1 MSLAK
6 PHTAGQALLEAL
18 AALLF
23 LVPLLLCV
31 IQLAKLDLAAHAAS
45 LATREIALAAI
56 HHPAGEVES
65 ELVRRLRDLAISIDD
80 DAVEH
85 AEPSVEPSVR
95 KVELEDAPRA
105 AEAVARVALAPAL
118 AAGKGEF
125 DWPAW
130 RGQRAVVGISL
141 NAIQSLQLPLAE
153 PMNFEQQLFFYGGH
167 GAASGPQHVV
177 ARTAALSP
185 VGALAEIGQKLEP
198 LAGAASVIEPALD
211 RLCIGRISSE
221 IVPED
226 RLPLA
231 ASRASDLRTQPC

>member
-1 MSLAK
+1 M
-6 PHTAGQALLEAL
+6 LEAL

-23 LVPLLLCV
+23 LVPLLLCA
-31 IQLAKLDLAAHAAS
+31 IQLVKFDLAAHAAS

-56 HHPAGEVES
+56 HHPAGELES
-65 ELVRRLRDLAISIDD
+65 ELVRELRDLAIATED

-85 AEPSVEPSVR
+85 VEPAVR
-95 KVELEDAPRA
+95 KVELEDAPSA
-105 AEAVARVALAPAL
+105 AETVARIALAPAL
-118 AAGKGEF
+118 AAGKGDF

-130 RGQRAVVGISL
+130 RGQQAVVGISL
-141 NAIQSLQLPLAE
+141 QAIESLQLPLAE

-185 VGALAEIGQKLEP
+185 VGALAEIGQKLAP